1 MERKTDMNKLRSAGR
16 YIIAFIRWGVLA
28 SLTGLV
34 GGGVGTLFHKAVE
47 YATCIRL
54 DHGWILYLLP
64 VGGLVIVGL

>member
-1 MERKTDMNKLRSAGR
+1 MAPPVLGGQTIVEEACVMERKTDMNKLRSAGR

-47 YATCIRL
+47 YATA
-54 DHGWILYLLP
+54 
-64 VGGLVIVGL
+64 